1 MAQARGAAEH
11 AATSKQAARWDTV
24 ERSEVTATDIF
35 GIREA
40 LKYELVT
47 VPRMSARLTLE
58 RGGTAGASTR
68 GTELLSYSQRI
79 IPISNGWVRS

>member
-1 MAQARGAAEH
+1 M
-11 AATSKQAARWDTV
+11 

-47 VPRMSARLTLE
+47 VPRMSARLALE